1 MVVCYSDVHVNQA
14 AKTRYGWTSGK
25 CKSNQLRWKCF
36 MILVVA
42 GTASS
47 QTEGW
52 GRAEAGRQSR
62 KVEDAINYQQTQH
75 T

>member
-1 MVVCYSDVHVNQA
+1 
-14 AKTRYGWTSGK
+14 
-25 CKSNQLRWKCF
+25 

-62 KVEDAINYQQTQH
+62 KVEDAINYQQTIH
-75 T
+75 LNF